1 MNTLMKTK
9 SVIYALS
16 IGFLASAFSLS
27 ANAQSALT
35 LENLERERAAML
47 KTFTSDQIT
56 SKQQQMSINSSYR
69 RLTDVERMVLRDD
82 RLLTNQS
89 AIVQRAFKNYELT
102 FLIHASAE
110 KNLLPMDLWLSEVN
124 ITSNSILSTKKG
136 RR

>member
-1 MNTLMKTK
+1 MNTVMKTK
-9 SVIYALS
+9 TVICALS
-16 IGFLASAFSLS
+16 IGFLASVFSLS
-27 ANAQSALT
+27 VNAQSALT

-47 KTFTSDQIT
+47 NTFTSDQIT
-56 SKQQQMSINSSYR
+56 PKQQQMSMNSSYR

-82 RLLTNQS
+82 RLLNNQS

-110 KNLLPMDLWLSEVN
+110 KNLLPMELWLSELN
-124 ITSNSILSTKKG
+124 ISSNSILSTKKG

>member
-1 MNTLMKTK
+1 MNTVMKTK
-9 SVIYALS
+9 SVICVLS
-16 IGFLASAFSLS
+16 IGFIASVFSLS

-47 KTFTSDQIT
+47 NTFTSDQIT

-82 RLLTNQS
+82 RLLNNQS

>member
-1 MNTLMKTK
+1 MNTVMKTK
-9 SVIYALS
+9 TVIVSLS

-27 ANAQSALT
+27 VNAQSALT

-47 KTFTSDQIT
+47 NTFTSDQIT
-56 SKQQQMSINSSYR
+56 PKQQKMSMNASYR

-82 RLLTNQS
+82 RLLNNQS
-89 AIVQRAFKNYELT
+89 AIVQRAFQNYELT

-110 KNLLPMDLWLSEVN
+110 KNLLPMELWLSELN
-124 ITSNSILSTKKG
+124 ISSNSILSTKKG

>member
-1 MNTLMKTK
+1 MNKVMKTK
-9 SVIYALS
+9 TVIYALS
-16 IGFLASAFSLS
+16 IGLLASVLSIS

-47 KTFTSDQIT
+47 NTFTSDQIT
-56 SKQQQMSINSSYR
+56 AKKQQMSINSSYR

-82 RLLTNQS
+82 RLLNNQS

-110 KNLLPMDLWLSEVN
+110 KNILPMDLWLSELN

>member
-1 MNTLMKTK
+1 MKTK
-9 SVIYALS
+9 SVICVLS
-16 IGFLASAFSLS
+16 IGFFASIFSLS

-82 RLLTNQS
+82 RLLNNQS

>member
-1 MNTLMKTK
+1 MNTVMKTK
-9 SVIYALS
+9 TVICALS
-16 IGFLASAFSLS
+16 IGFLASVFSLS
-27 ANAQSALT
+27 VNAQSALT

-47 KTFTSDQIT
+47 NTLTSDQIT
-56 SKQQQMSINSSYR
+56 PKQQRMSMNSSYR

-82 RLLTNQS
+82 RLLNVQS
-89 AIVQRAFKNYELT
+89 AVVQRAFQNYELT

-110 KNLLPMDLWLSEVN
+110 KNLLPMELWLSELN

>member
-1 MNTLMKTK
+1 MKTK
-9 SVIYALS
+9 SVICVLS
-16 IGFLASAFSLS
+16 IGFIASIFSLS
-27 ANAQSALT
+27 VNAQSALT

-47 KTFTSDQIT
+47 NTFTSDQIT

>member
-9 SVIYALS
+9 NVIYVLS

-56 SKQQQMSINSSYR
+56 AKQQQMSINSSYR

>member
-1 MNTLMKTK
+1 MNTVMKTK
-9 SVIYALS
+9 TVICALS
-16 IGFLASAFSLS
+16 IGFLASVFSLS
-27 ANAQSALT
+27 VNAQSALT

-47 KTFTSDQIT
+47 NTLTSDQIT
-56 SKQQQMSINSSYR
+56 PKQQRMSMNSSYR

-82 RLLTNQS
+82 RLLNDQS
-89 AIVQRAFKNYELT
+89 AVVQRAFQNYELT

-110 KNLLPMDLWLSEVN
+110 KNLLPMELWLSELN

>member
-1 MNTLMKTK
+1 MNTVMKTK
-9 SVIYALS
+9 SVICVLS
-16 IGFLASAFSLS
+16 IGFIASIFSLS
-27 ANAQSALT
+27 VNAQSALT

-47 KTFTSDQIT
+47 NTFTSDQIT

>member
-1 MNTLMKTK
+1 MNTVMKTK
-9 SVIYALS
+9 TIICALS
-16 IGFLASAFSLS
+16 IGFLASVFSLS
-27 ANAQSALT
+27 VNAQSALT

-47 KTFTSDQIT
+47 NTFTSDQIT
-56 SKQQQMSINSSYR
+56 PKQQQMSMNSSYR

-82 RLLTNQS
+82 RLLNNQS
-89 AIVQRAFKNYELT
+89 AIVQRAFQNYELT

-110 KNLLPMDLWLSEVN
+110 KKLLPMELWLSELN

>member
-1 MNTLMKTK
+1 MNTVMKAKT
-9 SVIYALS
+9 VIVSLS

-27 ANAQSALT
+27 VNAQSALT

-47 KTFTSDQIT
+47 NIFTSDQIT
-56 SKQQQMSINSSYR
+56 PKQQQMSMNSSYR

-82 RLLTNQS
+82 RLLNNQS
-89 AIVQRAFKNYELT
+89 AIVQRAFQNYELT

-110 KNLLPMDLWLSEVN
+110 KKLLPMELWLSELN